1 MKLIFKREE
10 LCEAVAPLLCG
21 VSSKVT
27 LSAVDG
33 ILIEAKTSGE
43 CVMTTYDMEKGM
55 RLSVQADVV
64 EEGSFII
71 NATKFMH
78 TIRAMSGHDI
88 VLTVDD
94 KLCATIVSGKS
105 SHTMSAL
112 PGSDFPDIPRLTS
125 PRGFTVS
132 QKVVKSMM
140 AKCMYAMG
148 VNDQRPILNGL
159 YGMVKGSTF
168 TTVACDSF
176 KMAVCTANT
185 DLENISEESEGAEL
199 NFKFIVPNKS
209 VNELYK
215 LLDDKDE
222 EARLGIH
229 LNKKNMIFSLG
240 DKLFFTRII
249 EGDYI
254 DYDRIVIKNHR
265 IAVYTDRE
273 MLIEALERA
282 ALITEEKVVG
292 SVRSHVR
299 LEIEGNVLKVMANSS
314 IGSSYDEIPVGHEGD
329 DLVIA
334 FNNRY
339 LMDSLRACTA
349 ERIRLSLSTAL
360 TSINIEPASDDANAG
375 EESELFMLLPVRMKE

>member
-27 LSAVDG
+27 LSAIDG
-33 ILIEAKTSGE
+33 ILIEAKASGG

-55 RLSVQADVV
+55 RLSVEADVV
-64 EEGSFII
+64 EEGSAII

-78 TIRAMSGHDI
+78 TIRAMGGHDI

-94 KLCATIVSGKS
+94 KMCATIVSGKS
-105 SHTMSAL
+105 THTMSAL

-132 QKVVKSMM
+132 QGVMKGMI

-159 YGMVKGSTF
+159 YGMVKGDTL
-168 TTVACDSF
+168 TTVSCDSF
-176 KMAVCTANT
+176 KMAVCSAKT
-185 DLENISEESEGAEL
+185 DVENVSEDQEAEL

-215 LLDDKDE
+215 LLDDRDE
-222 EARLGIH
+222 EARLGIY
-229 LNKKNMIFSLG
+229 LNKKNMIFALG
-240 DKLFFTRII
+240 EKLFFTRII

-254 DYDRIVIKNHR
+254 DYERIVIRNHR
-265 IAVYTDRE
+265 IAVYADRE
-273 MLIEALERA
+273 MLIDALERA

-299 LEIEGNVLKVMANSS
+299 LEVEGNILKVMANSS
-314 IGSSYDEIPVGHEGD
+314 IGSSYDEIPIGHEGD

-334 FNNRY
+334 FQNRY
-339 LMDSLRACTA
+339 LMDSLRACSA
-349 ERIRLSLSTAL
+349 DRVRISLSTAL
-360 TSINIEPASDDANAG
+360 TSINIEPSTDCSEDDKT
-375 EESELFMLLPVRMKE
+375 ELFMLLPVRMKE